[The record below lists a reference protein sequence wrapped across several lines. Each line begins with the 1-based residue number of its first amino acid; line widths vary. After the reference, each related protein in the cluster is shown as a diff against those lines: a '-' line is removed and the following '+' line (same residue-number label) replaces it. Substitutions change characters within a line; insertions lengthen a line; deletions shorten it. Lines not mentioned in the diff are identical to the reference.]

1 MTDGGRNFTDRGWRV
16 RRALQH
22 PARVLPLAFLAAIAI
37 STGLLLLPA
46 ARADPAGSTTLVTAL
61 FTATSAICVTG
72 LTVVD
77 TGHWS
82 DFGQAVIIGSVHLGG
97 FGIMS
102 AATLLAL
109 LVARR
114 LGVRTR
120 LLATAEGRSLD
131 LANVRGV
138 LLRVA
143 LIQLAFEAAIAIPL
157 AVRWRVSYGQEPREA
172 LWNGVF
178 HGISA
183 FNNGGFSLFPDSVES
198 FVGDWWI
205 STPLAFGVIA
215 GSLGF
220 PVLIELFRHGRQPG
234 RWSVHA
240 RLTVWGSVALLAAA
254 FVALL
259 ALEWRNPATLGQLG
273 VPDKILAAFF
283 NGAMPRSGGFH
294 SVEFAAMRPETI
306 TVTNVLM
313 FIGGGSA
320 STAGGIKVAT
330 FLLLGFV
337 IWAEI
342 RGEPDVTVGRRRI
355 AAPAQ
360 REALSVALL
369 GVALVTIGTLL
380 VEMRTAGFRFE
391 HIMFDVISAF
401 GTVGLSV
408 GVTAESP
415 APVQLVIAA
424 LMYVGRLGPA
434 VVATGLALNTR
445 QRHYRYP
452 QERPIVG

>member
-1 MTDGGRNFTDRGWRV
+1 M

-22 PARVLPLAFLAAIAI
+22 PARVLPIAFLLAIAV

-46 ARADPAGSTTLVTAL
+46 ARADPAGSTSLVEAL
-61 FTATSAICVTG
+61 FTATSAVCVTG
-72 LTVVD
+72 LTVVEV
-77 TGHWS
+77 THWS
-82 DFGQAVIIGSVHLGG
+82 DFGHAVIIGSVHVGG

-131 LANVRGV
+131 MANVRGV

-143 LIQLAFEAAIAIPL
+143 AIQLAFEAAVAVPL
-157 AVRWRVSYGQEPREA
+157 AVRWRLSYGQDAQEA

-178 HGISA
+178 HGVSA
-183 FNNGGFSLFPDSVES
+183 FNNGGFSLYPNSIEA

-205 STPLAFGVIA
+205 SLPLAGGVIA

-240 RLTVWGSVALLAAA
+240 RLTVWGSAGLLGLAFITLLA
-254 FVALL
+254 F
-259 ALEWRNPATLGQLG
+259 EWRNPATMGPLS

-294 SVEFAAMRPETI
+294 SVEFAAMLPESI
-306 TVTNVLM
+306 TVTNILM

-330 FLLLGFV
+330 FLLLGYV

-355 AAPAQ
+355 AGSAQ

-369 GVALVTIGTLL
+369 GVALVAVGTLL
-380 VEMRTAGFRFE
+380 VEVLTNGFRFE

-401 GTVGLSV
+401 GTVGLST
-408 GVTAESP
+408 GVAAAAPEP
-415 APVQLVIAA
+415 AQLVLAA
-424 LMYVGRLGPA
+424 LMYVGRIGPA